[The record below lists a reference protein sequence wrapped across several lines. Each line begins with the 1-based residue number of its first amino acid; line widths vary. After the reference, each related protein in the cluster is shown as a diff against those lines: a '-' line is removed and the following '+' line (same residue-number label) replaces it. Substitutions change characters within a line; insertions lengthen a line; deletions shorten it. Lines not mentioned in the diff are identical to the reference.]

1 MTQNH
6 DGSKQVHVVIDLNH
20 VDAVLSHGLRQRV
33 EVDLLLSLGA
43 VEQVVDGDVRSR
55 PTHARAKNTK
65 TNTRVT
71 VPVRQTSSRHV
82 ATGACVWKPL
92 RMRTHLRS
100 VTRTHL
106 QWTMVL
112 PGCESSN
119 ERTLRRKAMIGAA
132 RVGTP

>member
-1 MTQNH
+1 M
-6 DGSKQVHVVIDLNH
+6 HVVDLNH
-20 VDAVLSHGLRQRV
+20 VDAVLSHRLRQRV

-43 VEQVVDGDVRSR
+43 IQQIVDSDVRPSA
-55 PTHARAKNTK
+55 THARAKKHKHLCSNSRAINK
-65 TNTRVT
+65 F
-71 VPVRQTSSRHV
+71 TSR
-82 ATGACVWKPL
+82 GYRCVWKPL
-92 RMRTHLRS
+92 RMRA
-100 VTRTHL
+100 RTHL